1 MKIRDMDP
9 LRTAAL
15 LLASLFLAA
24 APGSH
29 SHEDYRELFRDGM
42 RRRDM
47 GNWQEALVFF
57 DEALKRE
64 PEEGK
69 RVKLYGRR
77 RFPHYLPRFYVGEA
91 LFKIGDYAKA
101 LEMWEAYDEGGA
113 YAGVLPEDQ
122 RATIEQYREQFKTRF
137 FPSSFENLAGDLLVT
152 RASLR
157 SLESYRNRVG
167 AARWRELESRAG
179 APIGQKTSEDSSRLD
194 EITLSLE
201 EAEGLLADSRTK
213 RDYDLAQKA
222 RETLEPVVF
231 ELVALKQAAERS
243 AVEGAGPG
251 ARGSGALEEAIRSVY
266 SSPGCPKEAIVT
278 IEEILMVSGPAPS
291 NSSDVTDASRLAL
304 VSGYVKCDDLKTAQR
319 YVEAAP
325 NDLRRIA
332 RAAVGDRK
340 APPESAVAVASSP
353 LYPESDA
360 LVVGISDYKRWPD
373 LPGVERDVQ
382 EVSKVLNER
391 GFQVDVRPDLD
402 RKGLESAIEEFLS
415 NKGRRADAQL
425 LFYYAGHGHVI
436 QKYGNEVPFMVPADA
451 PAYAGADEASFTESA
466 VSLSWLLSRIETLQ
480 ARHALFVFDSCFA
493 GTVFDR
499 TGTGV
504 TILSTAHPTEGS
516 ASGSRGVR
524 ISGAGDEAA
533 TGKRRSIDVYLN
545 SPVRYFLTAGA
556 ADQRVPDESL
566 FRKAFVDGLRGRIPN
581 DDDILSAEE
590 LALFVEDQVTAQNGW
605 TQVPMY
611 GRLLLAPRVSQGG
624 RILFRVPL
632 WTAALQGGRKVGDRG
647 TSSLELMTALPT
659 QSIADASMSR

>member
-15 LLASLFLAA
+15 LLAFLFLAA

-29 SHEDYRELFRDGM
+29 SHDDYRQLFRDGM

-64 PEEGK
+64 PEEGE

-77 RFPHYLPRFYVGEA
+77 RFPQYLPRFYVGEA
-91 LFKIGDYAKA
+91 LFKIGDYPKA
-101 LEMWEAYDEGGA
+101 LEMWEAYDEGGV

-122 RATIEQYREQFKTRF
+122 HAAIEQYREEFKTRF

-266 SSPGCPKEAIVT
+266 TSPGCPNEAIAT
-278 IEEILMVSGPAPS
+278 IEENLMASGPAPS
-291 NSSDVTDASRLAL
+291 NSSDVTDASRLGL
-304 VSGYVKCDDLKTAQR
+304 VSGYVKCGDLKTAQR

-325 NDLRRIA
+325 NDLGRIA

-340 APPESAVAVASSP
+340 APPESPVAVASSP

-360 LVVGISDYKRWPD
+360 LVVGISNYTSWPD
-373 LPGVERDVQ
+373 LPGVGRDVQ
-382 EVSKVLNER
+382 EVSKVLKER
-391 GFQVDVRPDLD
+391 GFQVDVRSDLD
-402 RKGLESAIEEFLS
+402 RKGLQSTIEEFLS

-436 QKYGNEVPFMVPADA
+436 SKYGNEVPFMVPADA
-451 PAYAGADEASFTESA
+451 PAYADEASFTESA
-466 VSLSWLLSRIETLQ
+466 VSLSWLLSAIETLQ

-504 TILSTAHPTEGS
+504 TILSTTHPTEGS
-516 ASGSRGVR
+516 ASGSRGTR
-524 ISGAGDEAA
+524 IPGSGDKAA
-533 TGKRRSIDVYLN
+533 TGRRRSIDVYLN

-556 ADQRVPDESL
+556 AEQRVPDDSL
-566 FRKAFVDGLRGRIPN
+566 FRKAFVDGLRGHVPN

-590 LALFVEDQVTAQNGW
+590 LALFVEDQVTSQNGW

-611 GRLLLAPRVSQGG
+611 GRLLLASRVSQGG

-647 TSSLELMTALPT
+647 TSSLELFTAAPT
-659 QSIADASMSR
+659 RSIAEASTSR